1 MLLLQL
7 SVLRLDLFELPVI
20 SKPVSGTPGNIW
32 RLGILIFGPGQTF
45 QGKAAFMMGF
55 EWTKM

>member
-55 EWTKM
+55 E